1 MQQSK
6 LFTKTKKKAPKDAKS
21 ISHKYLAKGDFIE
34 QSISGVY
41 SYLPLGW
48 KVFRNIETI
57 IREEMKNLGAQE
69 IYLPA
74 MQNKKLW
81 LETKRWNTIDPPLF
95 KFKDRHD
102 REIALGPTHEEGITD
117 IVRHRID
124 SYKDLPFSLFQ
135 IQDKFRNEMR
145 ATGGLLRTREFSMK
159 DLYSFHKDEKSIE
172 KFYKKVKEAYF
183 RIYEKCGVKAISVDA
198 ESGSIG
204 GDFSDEFMVQAPSGE
219 DKILLCKECGYGANI
234 EKTGEIEKCPKCKG
248 EIEEEKA
255 IEVGHIFKLGTKYSK
270 IMGATFKDKKGEE
283 HPILMGCYGI
293 GLSRLMATIVEVR
306 HDKNGI
312 IWPLEIAPFSIHLIE
327 LGNSVKVKKEA
338 EKLYNKLREEGYSV
352 LYDDRDKSAGEK
364 FADSDLIGI
373 PFRLVVSK
381 KSLDKNSIGFKKRDK
396 KEEKFIKKEEIENIL
411 KIN

>member
-6 LFTKTKKKAPKDAKS
+6 LFTKTKKKAPKDAES

-124 SYKDLPFSLFQ
+124 SYKDLTFS
-135 IQDKFRNEMR
+135 N
-145 ATGGLLRTREFSMK
+145 
-159 DLYSFHKDEKSIE
+159 
-172 KFYKKVKEAYF
+172 
-183 RIYEKCGVKAISVDA
+183 
-198 ESGSIG
+198 SG
-204 GDFSDEFMVQAPSGE
+204 
-219 DKILLCKECGYGANI
+219 
-234 EKTGEIEKCPKCKG
+234 
-248 EIEEEKA
+248 
-255 IEVGHIFKLGTKYSK
+255 
-270 IMGATFKDKKGEE
+270 
-283 HPILMGCYGI
+283 
-293 GLSRLMATIVEVR
+293 
-306 HDKNGI
+306 
-312 IWPLEIAPFSIHLIE
+312 
-327 LGNSVKVKKEA
+327 
-338 EKLYNKLREEGYSV
+338 
-352 LYDDRDKSAGEK
+352 
-364 FADSDLIGI
+364 
-373 PFRLVVSK
+373 
-381 KSLDKNSIGFKKRDK
+381 
-396 KEEKFIKKEEIENIL
+396 
-411 KIN
+411 